1 MERNHQV
8 MLEIEEMVKEQGGNI
23 DQIEVNLQSAYGKIT
38 DANVELTEA
47 QKIQN
52 QTRLM
57 KIKLGVT
64 GIFAALGLKFL
75 GIPGMIAGFFGGLVT
90 VMK

>member
-38 DANVELTEA
+38 DAYVELTEA